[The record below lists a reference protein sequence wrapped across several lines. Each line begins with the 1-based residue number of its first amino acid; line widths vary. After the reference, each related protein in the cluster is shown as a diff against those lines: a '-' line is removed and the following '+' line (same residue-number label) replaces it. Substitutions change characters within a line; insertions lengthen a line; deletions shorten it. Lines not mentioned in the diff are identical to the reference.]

1 DEKYGRKFL
10 RALLSDSDP
19 AVLFAAIEWAGEEK
33 IKDLRPRILEI
44 LSGEANTRDLFNGC
58 VAALELI
65 DGTQKPD
72 EFHGEKYAANVLL
85 DEQSSVEVRRLAL
98 QMLPPDHPALSI
110 ERLNGFLDSP
120 DAALKLE
127 AIRALRASPA
137 PGRLALLADLARDT
151 KLPVAMR
158 ADAIVGLAGLSES
171 GSERDLLLSLAE
183 SDEPI
188 VQQEALRSLRGSKLD
203 AAQAGRL
210 KKLSAKNVATNDLVE
225 RLLNPPPAANPPR
238 HDVDAW
244 LKQLEGPAD
253 PAAGERIFF
262 HPRAGGCYACH
273 EMHGRGAEI
282 GPDLTTA
289 VRSLGKRKLVES
301 IVDPSKEIAPRF
313 VPWTLEL
320 KDGRVL
326 TGLLVT
332 EGAGGSETYADNA
345 GKLFTLMPED
355 IAARHPLAKSI
366 MPEGLA
372 DALTPQEF
380 RDLIAFLMS
389 EGREP

>member
-1 DEKYGRKFL
+1 
-10 RALLSDSDP
+10 
-19 AVLFAAIEWAGEEK
+19 
-33 IKDLRPRILEI
+33 
-44 LSGEANTRDLFNGC
+44 
-58 VAALELI
+58 
-65 DGTQKPD
+65 
-72 EFHGEKYAANVLL
+72 
-85 DEQSSVEVRRLAL
+85 
-98 QMLPPDHPALSI
+98 
-110 ERLNGFLDSP
+110 
-120 DAALKLE
+120 
-127 AIRALRASPA
+127 
-137 PGRLALLADLARDT
+137 
-151 KLPVAMR
+151 MR
-158 ADAIVGLAGLSES
+158 ADAIVGLG
-171 GSERDLLLSLAE
+171 GLAE
-183 SDEPI
+183 SDSQREPLLTLAESSEPI
-188 VQQEALRSLRGSKLD
+188 IQQEALRSLRGSKLN
-203 AAQAGRL
+203 ASQAGRL
-210 KKLSAKNVATNDLVE
+210 EKLSAKSAATKDLVE
-225 RLLNPPPAANPPR
+225 RLLNPPPPANPPR

-262 HPRAGGCYACH
+262 NPRAAACFRCH
-273 EMHGRGAEI
+273 EMHGRGAQI

-332 EGAGGSETYADNA
+332 EGAGGSETYSDNA

-355 IAARHPLAKSI
+355 IAAHHPLAKSI

-380 RDLIAFLMS
+380 RDLVAFLLN
-389 EGREP
+389 EGRDQ